1 MLSHE
6 LRNPLAAARTA
17 LAVLDRAA
25 PGALEATRAREVMTR
40 QTEHLARLVDDLLD
54 VTRVAHGKI
63 RLRCERIDLAALARQ
78 TADDHAAL
86 LAARGIV
93 LKLERA
99 DAPLPVHGNRTRL
112 AQVVGNLLANAG
124 KFTEGG
130 GTVALTL
137 RREGERA
144 VLSVADDGEGIDPA
158 LLPRLFAPFVQAD
171 GGIDRAQG
179 GLGLGLYLV
188 RSLVELHG
196 GTVEV
201 KSGGPRHGAE
211 FIVRLPLAAE
221 DSPVREVARDP
232 LSGAGPRRVLVIEDN
247 TDAAEMLRDLLAG
260 AAHEVE
266 VAPDGRSGV
275 ARARALRPDLVLC
288 DIGLPLMDGYEVART
303 LRGDPHLAATLLV
316 ALSGYAL
323 PDDVEKAAQ
332 AGFHRHLAKPVSLDE
347 LGAVLAATSR
357 NA

>member
-1 MLSHE
+1 M
-6 LRNPLAAARTA
+6 
-17 LAVLDRAA
+17 
-25 PGALEATRAREVMTR
+25 
-40 QTEHLARLVDDLLD
+40 
-54 VTRVAHGKI
+54 
-63 RLRCERIDLAALARQ
+63 
-78 TADDHAAL
+78 
-86 LAARGIV
+86 
-93 LKLERA
+93 
-99 DAPLPVHGNRTRL
+99 
-112 AQVVGNLLANAG
+112 
-124 KFTEGG
+124 
-130 GTVALTL
+130 
-137 RREGERA
+137 
-144 VLSVADDGEGIDPA
+144 
-158 LLPRLFAPFVQAD
+158 
-171 GGIDRAQG
+171 
-179 GLGLGLYLV
+179 
-188 RSLVELHG
+188 
-196 GTVEV
+196 
-201 KSGGPRHGAE
+201 
-211 FIVRLPLAAE
+211 
-221 DSPVREVARDP
+221 
-232 LSGAGPRRVLVIEDN
+232 LVIEDN